1 MILNIKKFKIKRNKW
16 HIAFVHHTAVNED
29 TGEVKLDDIPKVVVE
44 KK

>member
-1 MILNIKKFKIKRNKW
+1 MILI
-16 HIAFVHHTAVNED
+16 IAFVHHTAVNED

>member
-1 MILNIKKFKIKRNKW
+1 M

-29 TGEVKLDDIPKVVVE
+29 TGKVEPEDIPKIVVE